1 MTTFQVPTLAQMTA
15 EGKAPEV
22 LFWVGCAGSF
32 DDRAKK
38 ITKAMAKILHHTGI
52 MEPSQVLRIRFVT
65 SFNNPNA
72 TRMAHAKALALD
84 ARQAQAALPSPIIKW
99 P

>member
-1 MTTFQVPTLAQMTA
+1 MSEFKVPTMAEMLA

-38 ITKAMAKILHHTGI
+38 ITKAIAKILHYANV
-52 MEPSQVLRIRFVT
+52 SFAVLGSEERWEILQRE
-65 SFNNPNA
+65 
-72 TRMAHAKALALD
+72 
-84 ARQAQAALPSPIIKW
+84 
-99 P
+99 